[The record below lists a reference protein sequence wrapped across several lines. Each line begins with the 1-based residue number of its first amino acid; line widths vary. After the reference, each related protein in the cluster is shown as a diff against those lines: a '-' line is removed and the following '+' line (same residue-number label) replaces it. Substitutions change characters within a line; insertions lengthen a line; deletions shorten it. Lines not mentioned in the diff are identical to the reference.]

1 MIALGIAVAVLVNL
15 VLPIAAAL
23 WFSRWNARA
32 ASNPSIERGFW
43 IGTGIYLG
51 ALTFSA
57 LIAIVRVYSFD
68 PIPVFFHSIVTLPLS
83 VVPAVFD
90 SNVIHVLITRSEWA
104 DLGYAVVM
112 PVYLLGCVA
121 WASLGPI
128 LIRAA
133 VHHRRARRRWVVAAP

>member
-1 MIALGIAVAVLVNL
+1 MIVLGIAVAVLVNL
-15 VLPIAAAL
+15 VLPITAAI

-51 ALTFSA
+51 ALTVSA
-57 LIAIVRVYSFD
+57 FLAIVRVYSFD
-68 PIPVFFHSIVTLPLS
+68 PIPVFFHSFVTLPLS
-83 VVPAVFD
+83 LVPAIFD
-90 SNVIHVLITRSEWA
+90 SNVMHQLITRSEWA
-104 DLGYAVVM
+104 DVGYAVVM

-133 VHHRRARRRWVVAAP
+133 VHHRRARRVVVAAP